1 MAGVKFLV
9 CALFYGDFPALAQRC
24 AQSLRALRDTGVV
37 DLRIGLNEV
46 SAASRTLI
54 EQALPGADAVC
65 ADPQIYKYPMM
76 RRLVHEYTGDATHL
90 MWFDDDS
97 CLAPGIDVARWL
109 RAVAGAAQATR
120 GMLGAAYLRVQAEAE
135 HEWTRAQPWYT
146 GRALPEATRFATGG
160 WFVAPL
166 ALLRR
171 FDWPPPS
178 LRHNGGDVALGALC
192 HQQGLAII
200 SCQGGIAI
208 NADASLRESSAP
220 RRGFSEPPLGL
231 EA

>member
-1 MAGVKFLV
+1 MTPARFLV

-24 AQSLRALRDTGVV
+24 ALSLRALRDTGAV

-46 SAASRTLI
+46 SPASRALI
-54 EQALPGADAVC
+54 DATLPGVDFIEAS
-65 ADPQIYKYPMM
+65 PQIYKYPMM
-76 RRLVHEYTGDATHL
+76 HRLVHGYTGDAKHL

-97 CLAPGIDVARWL
+97 CLLPGIDVAHWL
-109 RAVAGAAQATR
+109 KSVHGAALATQ
-120 GMLGAAYLRVQAEAE
+120 GMLGAAYLRVQSPAERA
-135 HEWTRAQPWYT
+135 WVRAQPWYT
-146 GRALPEATRFATGG
+146 GRAMPEATRFVTGG
-160 WFVAPL
+160 WFVVPL

-171 FDWPPPS
+171 FDWPPAT

-192 HQQGLAII
+192 HQQGLEIV

-208 NADASLRESSAP
+208 NADGSRTESSAP

-231 EA
+231 GH